1 MSVPI
6 GLGVIVVRRIEWG
19 QRTGFQPTAS
29 KEK

>member
-1 MSVPI
+1 MIVPI
-6 GLGVIVVRRIEWG
+6 GLGVIVIRRIEWC